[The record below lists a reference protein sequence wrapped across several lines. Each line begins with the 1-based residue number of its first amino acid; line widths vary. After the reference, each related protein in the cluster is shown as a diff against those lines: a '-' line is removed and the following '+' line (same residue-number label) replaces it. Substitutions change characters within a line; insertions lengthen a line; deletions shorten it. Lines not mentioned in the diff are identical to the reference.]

1 MTTPSRLPDRSARRW
16 PLSRIIGAAVL
27 VISVFSVVA
36 MAAGGLALG
45 RLDQQRGRVENIID
59 PAALDAQAL
68 DSALLN
74 QETGL
79 RGYALS
85 GQQDFLAPYT
95 EGLAAEE
102 STITTLRTLVTA
114 LPAPSAANLETVI
127 QQAHTWRIR
136 YAEPLIKQVAA
147 SGKPV
152 VSPDILAG
160 KAYFDALRAR
170 LAAFQ
175 ADVSAARAQTLHELN
190 DASDTLQ
197 VVLIVIAVVLA
208 AIVVLLAVAL
218 RRSAIRPLYRL
229 AASARRVADGDFGH
243 EVVASGPREVDQLA
257 ADVNRMRERILAEL
271 TALHEANE
279 ALTAHATD
287 LQRSNAELEQFAY
300 VASHDLQE
308 PLRKVTSFCQLL
320 QRRYAG
326 QLDERADQYIEFAV
340 DGAKRM
346 QVLINDLLA
355 FSRVGRSAAGET
367 GPVSCAA
374 ALAAAQANLE
384 NQLTQSGATVT
395 AGPLPVVS
403 AQLPLMTA
411 VFQNLLGNAIKFR
424 GEAPPRVSVTAA
436 QDGTS
441 WVFAVSDNGIGISAE
456 YAERIFV
463 IFQRLHDRATYP
475 GTGIGL
481 AMCRK
486 IIEYFGGRIWLD
498 TDTGTDT
505 AAEGAGAVF
514 RFTLPVLPEYP
525 SLRSQPELP
534 QVQESHG

>member
-1 MTTPSRLPDRSARRW
+1 
-16 PLSRIIGAAVL
+16 
-27 VISVFSVVA
+27 
-36 MAAGGLALG
+36 
-45 RLDQQRGRVENIID
+45 
-59 PAALDAQAL
+59 
-68 DSALLN
+68 
-74 QETGL
+74 
-79 RGYALS
+79 
-85 GQQDFLAPYT
+85 
-95 EGLAAEE
+95 
-102 STITTLRTLVTA
+102 
-114 LPAPSAANLETVI
+114 
-127 QQAHTWRIR
+127 
-136 YAEPLIKQVAA
+136 
-147 SGKPV
+147 
-152 VSPDILAG
+152 
-160 KAYFDALRAR
+160 
-170 LAAFQ
+170 
-175 ADVSAARAQTLHELN
+175 
-190 DASDTLQ
+190 
-197 VVLIVIAVVLA
+197 
-208 AIVVLLAVAL
+208 
-218 RRSAIRPLYRL
+218 
-229 AASARRVADGDFGH
+229 
-243 EVVASGPREVDQLA
+243 
-257 ADVNRMRERILAEL
+257 
-271 TALHEANE
+271 
-279 ALTAHATD
+279 
-287 LQRSNAELEQFAY
+287 
-300 VASHDLQE
+300 
-308 PLRKVTSFCQLL
+308 
-320 QRRYAG
+320 
-326 QLDERADQYIEFAV
+326 
-340 DGAKRM
+340 
-346 QVLINDLLA
+346 
-355 FSRVGRSAAGET
+355 ET

-498 TDTGTDT
+498 TDTDT